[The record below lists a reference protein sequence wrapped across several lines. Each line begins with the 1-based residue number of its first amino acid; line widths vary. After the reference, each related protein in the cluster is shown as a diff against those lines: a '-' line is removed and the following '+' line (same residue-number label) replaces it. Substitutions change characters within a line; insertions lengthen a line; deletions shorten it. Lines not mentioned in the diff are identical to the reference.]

1 MSNVRSKVD
10 HPSPAQPSP
19 SPSLRQ
25 NTKLAD
31 RVSITPLAAVV
42 STIIEPGESR
52 TVSNQTTNDDD
63 DGQRDEEQE
72 QEKSGPSRS
81 GGLN

>member
-1 MSNVRSKVD
+1 SII
-10 HPSPAQPSP
+10 PAQP

>member
-63 DGQRDEEQE
+63 GQRDEEQE